1 MSRVIV
7 LDIGGEP
14 DELNRIREAVENLAR
29 EESWPAELGGQVML
43 VLEEL
48 EMNIM
53 QYAYNPEESAK
64 SRITL
69 TSDADRLTIQVV
81 DHGRPFN
88 PLEDAPAPDLDAAL
102 PERQVGGLG
111 IHLARSMMD
120 EIDYRREDGGNRLT
134 LVKRRNP

>member
-1 MSRVIV
+1 MGREVV

-14 DELNRIREAVENLAR
+14 DELNRIRDAVEKMAR
-29 EESWPAELGGQVML
+29 EERWPAELGGQVML

-53 QYAYNPEESAK
+53 QYAYDPDEPPK
-64 SRITL
+64 SRIIL
-69 TSDADRLTIQVV
+69 TSDVDRLTIQVV

-88 PLEDAPAPDLDAAL
+88 PLKDAPEPDLDAAL